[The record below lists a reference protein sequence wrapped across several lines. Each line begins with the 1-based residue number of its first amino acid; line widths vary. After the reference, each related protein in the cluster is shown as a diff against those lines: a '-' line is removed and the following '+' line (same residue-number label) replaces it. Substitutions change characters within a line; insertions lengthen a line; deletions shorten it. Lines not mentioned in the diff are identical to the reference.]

1 MIFSAIFYSALSCPT
16 LSAEKEFVFSI
27 VMLSCGLE
35 KEELITLFSYLILMT
50 KQSNIKAKN
59 TIFHDW
65 KLIMKDNKNSSIRSF
80 LLKVFNDFQNARNKG
95 ASSNFP
101 SLLLGNRANAWPA
114 IFSGAEEIFN
124 AVDIGSLIGSLFLSS
139 FFAGL
144 IS

>member
-1 MIFSAIFYSALSCPT
+1 
-16 LSAEKEFVFSI
+16 
-27 VMLSCGLE
+27 
-35 KEELITLFSYLILMT
+35 
-50 KQSNIKAKN
+50 
-59 TIFHDW
+59 
-65 KLIMKDNKNSSIRSF
+65 MKDYKNSSIRSF

-101 SLLLGNRANAWPA
+101 SLLLGNGANAWPA